1 MMAIESEGSISASV
15 SSSKSLEKQLEKQ
28 FAYLL
33 IEVVLSVFV
42 V

>member
-15 SSSKSLEKQLEKQ
+15 SSSKSLEKQVEKQ

-33 IEVVLSVFV
+33 IVVVLSVFV